1 MLEKAYTA
9 VNAPCKDDSGEK
21 SERKDESYRGSL
33 RLLGEGP
40 VTQEVGRSTDS
51 EVHSDVASHRM
62 RTGATCCWEL
72 EGR

>member
-21 SERKDESYRGSL
+21 SEKTRAIEEVSVFLEKGL
-33 RLLGEGP
+33 

-51 EVHSDVASHRM
+51 EVYSDVASHRM
-62 RTGATCCWEL
+62 RTGGTCCWEL